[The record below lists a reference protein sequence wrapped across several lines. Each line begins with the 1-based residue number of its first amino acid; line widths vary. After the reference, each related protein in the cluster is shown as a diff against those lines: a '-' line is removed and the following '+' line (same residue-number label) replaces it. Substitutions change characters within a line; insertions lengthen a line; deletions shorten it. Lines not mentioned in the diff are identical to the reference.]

1 VSAVGS
7 PIAVRNSTGLAQ
19 ELDRRASV
27 AEIYPV
33 GGAATSVARACAVL
47 SDPILTMNAQTP
59 TRSLTP
65 PMAEIDRQAIDT
77 IRTLAIDAVEKAQ
90 SGHAGAPMGLAPV
103 AYALWTRF
111 LRYDPKRP
119 DWPDRDR
126 FVLSN
131 GHASMLLYA
140 LLHLAGVA
148 KGGRAA
154 VTLDDIKAFREL
166 DSVCPGHPEHG
177 HTIGVETTT
186 GPLGQGVANSVGMAM
201 AAQWMAARYN
211 RPGHEL
217 FGHRVY
223 AICSDGDLME
233 GISGEAA
240 SLAGHFKFANLC
252 WLYDDNS
259 VTIEGATSLAFNED
273 VAKRFEGYGWATA
286 RVADANDTEALGRA
300 LTQAQATQDRPTL
313 ILVRSVIGFGAPH
326 RQGTAK
332 AHSDPLGPEEVKGAK
347 RAYGWPEDAQFLVP
361 DGVRERFDE
370 TLGARGA
377 SLAADWDAALI
388 AYRKAHPEL
397 AAELEALLA
406 GDPPKDWD
414 QDLPEFPADPKG
426 MATREASG
434 KALNAL
440 APRLPWLIGGS
451 ADLSPSTK
459 THLDFDDAGTFGPD
473 DHGGRNLHFGVR
485 EHAMAAIANGLALS
499 GLRPYTGTFLIFS
512 DYMRPPTRLAALMK
526 APSVFVFSHDSIGV
540 GQDGPTHQP
549 IEQLAA
555 LRAIPGL
562 ITLRPGDANETVE
575 AWRTILNQTVQ
586 PACLVLSR
594 QAMPTLDRGRYA
606 SAKGVAKGAYVLADS
621 PGGPPQLILIG
632 TGSEVGLCVAAA
644 EVLQAE
650 GARVRLVSMPSW
662 DLFEAQAPAYRRQV
676 LPPEITA
683 RVAVEAA
690 APLGWDRYVGTTGEV
705 LAMTTFGAS
714 APGGDLMKRF
724 GFTVERVCAAAR
736 RQLGRPA

>member
-1 VSAVGS
+1 MD
-7 PIAVRNSTGLAQ
+7 LKAQ
-19 ELDRRASV
+19 AEDEADV
-27 AEIYPV
+27 AH
-33 GGAATSVARACAVL
+33 G
-47 SDPILTMNAQTP
+47 D
-59 TRSLTP
+59 
-65 PMAEIDRQAIDT
+65 IDRLAINT

-103 AYALWTRF
+103 AYALWTRT
-111 LRYDPKRP
+111 LRYDPKAP

-148 KGGRAA
+148 AGGRAA
-154 VTLDDIKAFREL
+154 VTLEDIKAFREL
-166 DSVCPGHPEHG
+166 GSVCPGHPERG
-177 HTIGVETTT
+177 HTLGVETTT

-201 AAQWMAARYN
+201 AGLWMAARFN
-211 RPGHEL
+211 RPDHTL

-240 SLAGHFKFANLC
+240 SLAGHLKLANLC
-252 WLYDDNS
+252 WIYDDNHVS
-259 VTIEGATSLAFNED
+259 IEGATDLAFSED
-273 VAKRFEGYGWATA
+273 VARRFEGYGWATA
-286 RVADANDTEALGRA
+286 RVADANDTEALVRA
-300 LTQAQATQDRPTL
+300 LAAAQATKDRPTL

-326 RQGTAK
+326 IAGTAK
-332 AHSDPLGPEEVKGAK
+332 AHSDPLGPDEVKAAK

-361 DGVRERFDE
+361 EGVRERFDA
-370 TLGARGA
+370 TIGARGA
-377 SLAADWDAALI
+377 ALSADWAKARERH
-388 AYRKAHPEL
+388 RKAHPALADEL
-397 AAELEALLA
+397 DALLA
-406 GDPPKDWD
+406 GEAPKGWD
-414 QDLPEFPADPKG
+414 RDLPVFPPDPKG
-426 MATREASG
+426 IATREASG

-440 APRLPWLIGGS
+440 APRLPWLVGGS

-459 THLDFDDAGTFGPD
+459 THLDFDGAGTFSAD
-473 DHGGRNLHFGVR
+473 EHGGRNLHFGVR
-485 EHAMAAIANGLALS
+485 EHAMGAIANGMAIS

-526 APSVFVFSHDSIGV
+526 APAVFVFSHDSIGV

-562 ITLRPGDANETVE
+562 MLLRPGDANETVE
-575 AWRTILNQTVQ
+575 AWRTILSQTDQ

-594 QAMPTLDRGRYA
+594 QAMPTLDRKAYA
-606 SAKGVAKGAYVLADS
+606 PARGLAKGAYVLADTE
-621 PGGPPQLILIG
+621 GGAPQAILMAS
-632 TGSEVGLCVAAA
+632 GSEVGLIVAAA
-644 EVLQAE
+644 TILDAE
-650 GARVRLVSMPSW
+650 GVRVRLVSMPSW
-662 DLFEAQAPAYRRQV
+662 DLFEAQSAAYRRQV

-690 APLGWDRYVGTTGEV
+690 SPLGWDRYVGPSGEIV
-705 LAMTTFGAS
+705 AMHGFGAS
-714 APGGDLMKRF
+714 APGGDLMKHF
-724 GFTVERVCAAAR
+724 GFTPERVAAAAR
-736 RQLGRPA
+736 RQLKG